1 MESLRWEGQNIDMGN
16 LPRIV
21 SLVPQSGIQFIDVR
35 FAITQLPNLMRSFW
49 EQPLPAATE
58 SAGAGSRLVNLRILT
73 DEDGLFMDPVSG
85 QSPPLEECYPVG
97 RSEAL
102 QPFIDRWVPLPY
114 FRVGAVAVGGKERY
128 DRGPTN
134 WARLRLSRLATP
146 DGDGNTHHAVLAFDT
161 ALREL
166 DKTQPYTAISFQ
178 DSERA
183 EEFALVSDRDSM
195 SWFLAEPWMA
205 SWLQEVLRESRPV
218 RRGAAYDD
226 GRACEH
232 WARYLVLM
240 ELLAEAALLPRIRLV
255 DVVSNNR
262 SYDPINVD
270 LVLDIGNTRTCGILA
285 EDDRDLN
292 NSYPLGLRDLG
303 QPERTYTLPF
313 DSRVEFARATF
324 GKEHLNRSSGRRN
337 AFQWPSPVRVGPEAV
352 RLSAAARGNEGGT
365 GLSSPKRYLWDERP
379 VTQTWR
385 FNGVASDGVT
395 TEPPVSGSFMTFV
408 TEDGEVLRGPR
419 RRRQRG
425 GPRQPAVRARFSR
438 SSLMTFL
445 LTEILLQALSQINSV
460 EARYA
465 RTFPDVPRRLRR
477 ILLTMPPAMP
487 LPEQRI
493 FRDRAEA
500 AVKLAWDMRGWSA
513 PSGVRPPVGTGGA
526 GAAIPVEPRVIA
538 TLDEA
543 TATQLVFLYTEA
555 AQRLKGDPGSFFAL
569 TGRPRARYGSAPSLR
584 VASIDIG
591 GGTTDLM
598 ICTYAAD
605 RGEHIV
611 PKQNFREGF
620 RTAGD
625 EVLQE
630 IIQTIVVPQ
639 LEEAL
644 QGAGVAA
651 PKALLREVLGGNRGA
666 QGEPERHLR
675 RQFVAQILEPVGL
688 AIIHA
693 YEGVTD
699 RHTGEILNSTIG
711 QLLAGRDT
719 AAPAKYI
726 EQQAARAGAANF
738 RIAEV
743 TLATTARRVDA
754 VVQIV
759 LGPTIAD
766 LCEVIYTFDCDWLLL
781 SGRPSRLRA
790 VGDMVLAKLPVPPH
804 RIVGLHRYAAGAWYP
819 FRDNAGRI
827 KDPKTTAAVGAMLCA
842 MAEGRLEGFL
852 MQASALGMKSTAR
865 FLGKMDLAGQILTK
879 NVCLNDP
886 DRDLPASAPDG
897 EPPEIKF
904 DLEFN
909 APMFLG
915 FRQLPIERWPAS
927 RLYLLEFGNPDNVP
941 RLNLPLTLTIQ
952 RADNIPESAGSS
964 TASGPDSEEFREEF
978 RIVQILDAE
987 GDRQIE
993 TLVTMRLQTEL
1004 SELGYWRDTGA
1015 LLVP

>member
-1 MESLRWEGQNIDMGN
+1 MGN

-35 FAITQLPNLMRSFW
+35 FAITQLPNLIRSFW
-49 EQPLPAATE
+49 EQPLPAGE
-58 SAGAGSRLVNLRILT
+58 SAAGAGGSLVNLRLLT
-73 DEDGLFMDPVSG
+73 DEDGLLMDPVSG

-97 RSEAL
+97 RTEAL
-102 QPFIDRWVPLPY
+102 QPYIDRWVPLPY
-114 FRVGAVAVGGKERY
+114 FRVGAVAAGGKERY

-161 ALREL
+161 ALRDL

-183 EEFALVSDRDSM
+183 EEFALVADRDSM

-205 SWLQEVLRESRPV
+205 SWLQEVLRESRPA
-218 RRGAAYDD
+218 RRGVSYDD
-226 GRACEH
+226 GRVCEH
-232 WARYLVLM
+232 WARYLCLM

-270 LVLDIGNTRTCGILA
+270 LVLDIGNTRTCGILV
-285 EDDRDLN
+285 EDDRESRLNLN
-292 NSYPLGLRDLG
+292 NSYPLSLRDLS

-313 DSRVEFARATF
+313 DSRVEFARAAF

-352 RLSAAARGNEGGT
+352 RLSAAARGNEGAT

-379 VTQTWR
+379 TTQLWR

-408 TEDGEVLRGPR
+408 TEDGEVLRAPR

-445 LTEILLQALSQINSV
+445 LTEILLQVLAQINSV
-460 EARYA
+460 ESRYA

-500 AVKLAWDMRGWSA
+500 AVKLAWDMRGWSNQQPA
-513 PSGVRPPVGTGGA
+513 ARGGA
-526 GAAIPVEPRVIA
+526 GAAVPTEPRIA
-538 TLDEA
+538 ANLDEA

-569 TGRPRARYGSAPSLR
+569 TGRPRPAYGSAPSLR

-620 RTAGD
+620 RIAGD
-625 EVLQE
+625 EILQE

-644 QGAGVAA
+644 QGAGAVD
-651 PKALLREVLGGNRGA
+651 PKALLREVLGGDRGA

-693 YEGVTD
+693 YEAVTD
-699 RHTGEILNSTIG
+699 RHAAEILNSTIG

-726 EQQAARAGAANF
+726 EQQAARAGAAGF

-743 TLATTARRVDA
+743 ALATTARRVDA
-754 VVQIV
+754 VVQIAM
-759 LGPTIAD
+759 GPTIAD
-766 LCEVIYTFDCDWLLL
+766 LCEVVHSFDCDWLLL

-852 MQASALGMKSTAR
+852 MRSSLLGMKSTAR
-865 FLGKMDLAGQILTK
+865 FLGRMELTGQILAK
-879 NVCLNDP
+879 NVCLHDP
-886 DRDLPASAPDG
+886 DRDLPAIDPDG
-897 EPPEIKF
+897 EQPQIKF
-904 DLEFN
+904 DLEFRG
-909 APMFLG
+909 PISLG
-915 FRQLPIERWPAS
+915 FRQLEIERWPAS
-927 RLYLLEFGNPDNVP
+927 KLYVLEYFNPDNVP
-941 RLNLPLTLTIQ
+941 QLRLPLTLTIQ
-952 RADNIPESAGSS
+952 RADNVREPTGPTKAPV
-964 TASGPDSEEFREEF
+964 PDSEEFREEF
-978 RIVQILDAE
+978 RITQILDAE

-993 TLVTMRLQTEL
+993 TLVTMRLQTEQ
-1004 SELGYWRDTGA
+1004 SEAGYWRDTGA
-1015 LLVP
+1015 LMVP